1 MTYRCNLALIARCIA
16 ARKFCF
22 GFSYLNSNGAEL
34 FELGE
39 EVFDQVA
46 RFAEFLTVGSV
57 SIRAGAALTNP

>member
-1 MTYRCNLALIARCIA
+1 MYRCEKVLFWFLV
-16 ARKFCF
+16 
-22 GFSYLNSNGAEL
+22 SDSSGAEL